1 MWSVTMHRVVLGA
14 MLLVLS
20 AFSASA
26 LATRY
31 VYTANNFTE
40 GNGIHGYRVS
50 NSGALQELPG
60 SPFATGGFGD
70 GASPFSQNGIVVSAN
85 QRLLF
90 VVNQGSDDISV
101 FHILRNGRL
110 IPVHGSPFATGG
122 EFPVSLA
129 ISGNVLYASHLGPAT
144 GPVDG
149 VCEGC
154 ELRGFRVRG
163 NGSLRPIGGSTISL
177 ETAPSG
183 FPLAVQFNPAG
194 DVLFGSRF
202 VFSEAYGPDVPELFS
217 YQLNRRSGLLTESPG
232 SPFTLRAGSNQPIG
246 FAFSPVHPS
255 QLFVA
260 NSVSDTP
267 ELQGTMSTYLMAASG
282 QIAELDFS
290 PVAANN
296 EAGEAIATCWADF
309 TSNGKNLYATN
320 TTTDNVSRFTVDNAG
335 KVQLEEIIN
344 VPPFDAVNDSPVDM
358 LVTDDDQFLFVLQT
372 LVGSVAGWRIQDDGT
387 LVELPNQPVRLPE
400 GSQPY
405 GLVYVNRGF

>member
-1 MWSVTMHRVVLGA
+1 FTLGA
-14 MLLVLS
+14 MFLLLT
-20 AFSASA
+20 AFSASV
-26 LATRY
+26 LASGY
-31 VYTANNFTE
+31 LYTANNFAD
-40 GNGIHGYRVS
+40 GNGVHGYRVTDDGS
-50 NSGALQELPG
+50 LQELPG
-60 SPFATGGFGD
+60 SPFATGGLGD
-70 GASPFSQNGIVVSAN
+70 GASPFSQNGVVVSQN

-90 VVNQGSDDISV
+90 VVNQGSDDISA
-101 FHILRNGRL
+101 FHILRSGRL
-110 IPVHGSPFATGG
+110 LPVHGSPFDSGG

-129 ISGNVLYASHLGPAT
+129 FSGSVLYVSHLGPINL
-144 GPVDG
+144 PFDDI
-149 VCEGC
+149 CEGC
-154 ELRGFRVRG
+154 DLRGFRVRF
-163 NGSLRPIGGSTISL
+163 NGSLRPIGGSRVSL
-177 ETAPSG
+177 ETAPAG
-183 FPLAVQFNPAG
+183 FPLAIQFNPAG

-202 VFSEAYGPDVPELFS
+202 VFSEAYEPGVPELFS
-217 YQLNRRSGLLTESPG
+217 YRLNHRTGLLTESPG
-232 SPFTLRAGSNQPIG
+232 SPFALREGSNQPIG
-246 FAFSPVHPS
+246 FTFSPVNPD

-267 ELQGTMSTYLMAASG
+267 TLQGTMSTYLMAASG